1 MRIQAIFFD
10 VGETLVDETRQWSA
24 WADWLGVPRLT
35 FFAILGGVIERGEHH
50 RRVFETVRPG
60 MDLERE
66 RARRAR
72 AGVPDGFGPDDL
84 YPDALPCLR
93 ALRPAGYT
101 LGLAGNQPRDAERTL
116 RAMDIPVD
124 VVASSE
130 AWGVEKPS
138 PEFFRRVV
146 EASRA
151 GEPGRV
157 AYVGDRLDNDV
168 LPALDAGLVAV
179 FLRRGPWGYLHA
191 SRPEAERAHIRLDG
205 LADLPA
211 ALARWNVRA

>member
-10 VGETLVDETRQWSA
+10 VGETLVDEARQWGA

-35 FFAILGGVIERGEHH
+35 FFAVLGGVIERGEHH
-50 RRVFETVRPG
+50 HRVFEIVRPG
-60 MDLERE
+60 TDLERE

-72 AGVPDGFGPDDL
+72 AGVPDGFGPADL

-93 ALRPAGYT
+93 ALRSAGYT
-101 LGLAGNQPRDAERTL
+101 VGLAGNQPRDAERTL
-116 RAMDIPVD
+116 RAMDMPVD

-130 AWGVEKPS
+130 SWGVEKPS

-151 GEPGRV
+151 GEPGGV

-191 SRPEAERAHIRLDG
+191 SRPEVERAHIRLDR

-211 ALARWNVRA
+211 ALARWNART